1 MKFCGMCFNWKVVA
15 ALAAVGFG
23 VWAIAPGIFGAAGP
37 LLIAL
42 ACPLSMLFMMRGM
55 TRSSQTAQD
64 TQAGVSPALPLMGQ
78 TGQSRDEQLAELR
91 IELERVRT
99 RQEALARE
107 MDELAGAPA
116 VREAEAVARA
126 ARRRSIPAR

>member
-15 ALAAVGFG
+15 GLAAVGFG

-64 TQAGVSPALPLMGQ
+64 T
-78 TGQSRDEQLAELR
+78 
-91 IELERVRT
+91 
-99 RQEALARE
+99 
-107 MDELAGAPA
+107 
-116 VREAEAVARA
+116 
-126 ARRRSIPAR
+126 